1 MMGWLHTKLISVN
14 VSKSRTLEYKGRPVT
29 TGIFKKPVSGSIR
42 MKTLSLDGDEQAD
55 LTVHGGPDKAVY
67 LYPVEHYPYWIEQ
80 YPDIEMKW
88 GMFGENLTAEGLLE
102 DGVNIG
108 DMFQIGSAKVVV
120 TQPRMPCYKLAMK
133 FDRNDIIKKFLVSGR
148 SGLYFKILEEGDIQ
162 AGDEINL
169 ISKDENKVSIKDI
182 VRIYAHDLQDKEV
195 IERATR
201 VEALPEGWKD
211 YFLKML

>member
-1 MMGWLHTKLISVN
+1 
-14 VSKSRTLEYKGRPVT
+14 
-29 TGIFKKPVSGSIR
+29 
-42 MKTLSLDGDEQAD
+42 MKILGLDGDEQAD

-67 LYPVEHYPYWIEQ
+67 LYPVEHYPYWKEQ
-80 YPDIEMKW
+80 YPDKEMKW
-88 GMFGENLTAEGLLE
+88 GMFGENLSAEGLLE

-133 FDRNDIIKKFLVSGR
+133 FDRDDIIKKFLVSGR
-148 SGLYFKILEEGDIQ
+148 SGLYFKVLEEGDIQ
-162 AGDEINL
+162 AEDKIAL

-182 VRIYAHDLQDKEV
+182 VRIYAHDLQDNEV

-211 YFLKML
+211 YFLKMLE

>member
-1 MMGWLHTKLISVN
+1 MECYLCGGSVTEQT
-14 VSKSRTLEYKGRPVT
+14 SKATY
-29 TGIFKKPVSGSIR
+29 
-42 MKTLSLDGDEQAD
+42 
-55 LTVHGGPDKAVY
+55 
-67 LYPVEHYPYWIEQ
+67 
-80 YPDIEMKW
+80 YPDA
-88 GMFGENLTAEGLLE
+88 LSPEGLLE
-102 DGVNIG
+102 DEVNVG
-108 DMFQIGSAKVVV
+108 DKFQIGSAKVIV

-148 SGLYFKILEEGDIQ
+148 SGLYFKVLEEGDVQ

-211 YFLKML
+211 YFLKMIE

>member
-1 MMGWLHTKLISVN
+1 M
-14 VSKSRTLEYKGRPVT
+14 SRTIESKGRAVT
-29 TGIFKKPVSGSIR
+29 TGIFKNPVSGSIR
-42 MKTLSLDGDEQAD
+42 MKTLGLDGDEQAD

-67 LYPVEHYPYWIEQ
+67 LYPGEHYPYWREQ
-80 YPDIEMKW
+80 YPEIKMPW

-102 DGVNIG
+102 GEINIG
-108 DMFQIGSAKVVV
+108 DKFRIGSAKVVV

-148 SGLYFKILEEGDIQ
+148 SGLYFKVLEEGDIQ

-169 ISKDENKVSIKDI
+169 ISRDENKVSIKDI
-182 VRIYAHDLQDKEV
+182 VRIYANDLQDKEV

-201 VEALPEGWKD
+201 VDALPEGWKD
-211 YFLKML
+211 YFLKMID

>member
-1 MMGWLHTKLISVN
+1 M
-14 VSKSRTLEYKGRPVT
+14 SRTFDYKGRAVT
-29 TGIFKKPVSGSIR
+29 TGIFKNPVSGSIR
-42 MKTLSLDGDEQAD
+42 MKTLGLDGDEQAD

-67 LYPVEHYPYWIEQ
+67 LYPGEHYPYWREQ
-80 YPDIEMKW
+80 YPEIKMPW

-102 DGVNIG
+102 DEVNIG
-108 DMFQIGSAKVVV
+108 DKFRIGSVKVVV

-148 SGLYFKILEEGDIQ
+148 SGLYFKVLEEGDIQ

-169 ISKDENKVSIKDI
+169 ISRDENKVSIKDV
-182 VRIYAHDLQDKEV
+182 VRIYANDLQDKEV

-201 VEALPEGWKD
+201 VDALPEGWKD
-211 YFLKML
+211 YFLKMID